1 LADFA
6 PPTFSYVYGKNNPA
20 VNNRTFVVMGDSW
33 AKDGKPFRI
42 LSGKRKIFLKNEI
55 KIFNRTGAFHYFR
68 SLPELW
74 MDRLIKMK
82 AGGLNAVE
90 VSVPK
95 GATRSNPPY

>member
-42 LSGKRKIFLKNEI
+42 LSGKRKIFLK
-55 KIFNRTGAFHYFR
+55 
-68 SLPELW
+68 
-74 MDRLIKMK
+74 MK
-82 AGGLNAVE
+82 LKFSIVQALSIILDHFLNY
-90 VSVPK
+90 
-95 GATRSNPPY
+95 GWID